1 MMERSPFKMDTF
13 PNLISWKDGII
24 VEEAEAEI
32 DTDAEQPM
40 SVIGKDN
47 TVDVR
52 YEEMKN
58 QFVKK
63 WMKRIEKNW
72 KETRIKI

>member
-13 PNLISWKDGII
+13 PNLISWKDGI

-32 DTDAEQPM
+32 DTDAEQHM